1 MFRSAGSLPTRQNS
15 SFRRLKRLN
24 SSDRPLRAAVSRRN
38 GTLRN
43 ITVFSHG
50 YENISAAVPGE
61 KQAGDKDGREMP
73 AAEIFLRGVGYER
86 GKREERRDKGYGMRE
101 LKILPKYKLYD
112 IKIGGRGVYN
122 GIRDIVIFW
131 KNI

>member
-1 MFRSAGSLPTRQNS
+1 M
-15 SFRRLKRLN
+15 K
-24 SSDRPLRAAVSRRN
+24 
-38 GTLRN
+38 
-43 ITVFSHG
+43 
-50 YENISAAVPGE
+50 E
-61 KQAGDKDGREMP
+61 GRE
-73 AAEIFLRGVGYER
+73 
-86 GKREERRDKGYGMRE
+86 KGGGIRE

>member
-1 MFRSAGSLPTRQNS
+1 MFRSTGSLPTRQNS
-15 SFRRLKRLN
+15 SSRRLKPPGFVRQ
-24 SSDRPLRAAVSRRN
+24 AAK
-38 GTLRN
+38 GGILPAERN
-43 ITVFSHG
+43 IKKHHRFFPWIRKHICG
-50 YENISAAVPGE
+50 CP
-61 KQAGDKDGREMP
+61 GRETGRRQGR
-73 AAEIFLRGVGYER
+73 AGEACGGDFFTGAGCER
-86 GKREERRDKGYGMRE
+86 GKGEGMRE

>member
-1 MFRSAGSLPTRQNS
+1 MSQREWR
-15 SFRRLKRLN
+15 
-24 SSDRPLRAAVSRRN
+24 SSDRPLRAAYSRRN

-73 AAEIFLRGVGYER
+73 AAEIFLRGAGCER
-86 GKREERRDKGYGMRE
+86 GKGEGRRDKGVKDFT
-101 LKILPKYKLYD
+101 KIQ
-112 IKIGGRGVYN
+112 II
-122 GIRDIVIFW
+122 
-131 KNI
+131 

>member
-1 MFRSAGSLPTRQNS
+1 MFRSAGRLPTRQNS

-50 YENISAAVPGE
+50 YENISAAAPGE
-61 KQAGDKDGREMP
+61 KQAGDKDGRERP
-73 AAEIFLRGVGYER
+73 AAEIFLRGAGCER
-86 GKREERRDKGYGMRE
+86 GKGEGMRE

>member
-1 MFRSAGSLPTRQNS
+1 MDTKTYLRLPRERNRPETRTGGRGL
-15 SFRRLKRLN
+15 RRRFFY
-24 SSDRPLRAAVSRRN
+24 
-38 GTLRN
+38 G
-43 ITVFSHG
+43 G
-50 YENISAAVPGE
+50 G
-61 KQAGDKDGREMP
+61 
-73 AAEIFLRGVGYER
+73 GYER
-86 GKREERRDKGYGMRE
+86 GKREEGREKREERRDKGYGMRE

>member
-1 MFRSAGSLPTRQNS
+1 
-15 SFRRLKRLN
+15 
-24 SSDRPLRAAVSRRN
+24 
-38 GTLRN
+38 
-43 ITVFSHG
+43 
-50 YENISAAVPGE
+50 
-61 KQAGDKDGREMP
+61 MP